1 MSDKPKKS
9 KETEIAKLSEDFP
22 CLDPQAIAENK
33 AAFAEMGVEAFVPS
47 EMPTAKIDG
56 SQLKYEDALGTIQH
70 VDCIEGILCGAH
82 MYGKLYGR
90 EYEAGG
96 GRGSRPYIVTDG
108 CKAERDGRLFT
119 LAYQSGDDVGMLD
132 INKLASAEIEGKA
145 GFYDWN
151 ALPYTQWG
159 SDFKGG
165 KGKAGQEGK
174 RISILPKGGTVPIVF
189 ESSASNIRLLEA
201 FFRSLVQQHRGV
213 RLHEH
218 LVRMEVVDIKSGNYS
233 PKGIKLT
240 HLGVAPKEI
249 GQANYEMFS
258 GPLAALRQAKV
269 DQFELGAA
277 VAIEQKEPEGEEAP
291 F

>member
-47 EMPTAKIDG
+47 EMPSAKING
-56 SQLKYEDALGTIQH
+56 NQLKYEDALGNEQY
-70 VDCIEGILCGAH
+70 VDSIEGILCGAH

-90 EYEAGG
+90 PYGEGG
-96 GRGSRPYIVTDG
+96 NRSRPYIVTDG

-119 LAYQSGDDVGMLD
+119 LAFQSGDDVGSLD
-132 INKLASAEIEGKA
+132 IDKLASAEIEGRA
-145 GFYDWN
+145 GFYDWDT
-151 ALPYTQWG
+151 LPYAQWG
-159 SDFKGG
+159 SDPNGG
-165 KGKAGQEGK
+165 KGKAAQEGK
-174 RISILPKGGTVPIVF
+174 RITILPKGESIPIVF
-189 ESSASNIRLLEA
+189 ETSASNIRSLEA

-240 HLGVAPKEI
+240 HLGVAPKEV
-249 GQANYEMFS
+249 GQANYEMFA

-269 DQFELGAA
+269 DQFESGAA